1 MPPRRQRDAQAPV
14 NACVE
19 RATASKVVATAFSF
33 PPACLVGA
41 TDRDALRAGID
52 DLLAA
57 AAEGDSADI
66 TRRIK
71 DLVPEY
77 TTGNNT

>member
-1 MPPRRQRDAQAPV
+1 MQRTRHPKISIWR
-14 NACVE
+14 NI
-19 RATASKVVATAFSF
+19 
-33 PPACLVGA
+33 PM
-41 TDRDALRAGID
+41 DRDALRAGID